1 MAQLARL
8 NTMRELARMQEEMDR
23 WSGGW
28 LPREALE
35 TTFAGAVWT
44 PPVNIAETKDNYV
57 IAAEL
62 PGLTKDDIKVTYDA
76 GVLSIQGERKQEKE
90 EKDKTWH
97 RIERGY
103 GLFER
108 SFRLPMTVEAEKIN
122 AEFKDGVL
130 TLTLPKLEAVK
141 PKQIAIKVN

>member
-35 TTFAGAVWT
+35 TTFAGGVWT
-44 PPVNIAETKDNYV
+44 PPVNIAETTDNYI

-62 PGLTKDDIKVTYDA
+62 PGLTKDDIKVTYDN
-76 GVLSIQGERKQEKE
+76 GVLAIQGERKQEKE
-90 EKDKTWH
+90 EEPNHDSRDGH
-97 RIERGY
+97 QRLERY
-103 GLFER
+103 HD
-108 SFRLPMTVEAEKIN
+108 A
-122 AEFKDGVL
+122 
-130 TLTLPKLEAVK
+130 LPKPES
-141 PKQIAIKVN
+141 PKRQEERCGDRP

>member
-8 NTMRELARMQEEMDR
+8 NTMRELARMQEEMER

-35 TTFAGAVWT
+35 TTFAGGVWT
-44 PPVNIAETKDNYV
+44 PPVNIAETNDNYV

-62 PGLTKDDIKVTYDA
+62 PGLTKDDIKVTYDN
-76 GVLSIQGERKQEKE
+76 GVLSIQGVRKQEQE
-90 EKDKTWH
+90 EKGKTWH

-103 GLFER
+103 GGFER

-130 TLTLPKLEAVK
+130 TLTLPKVEEVK
-141 PKQIAIKVN
+141 PKQITIKVN

>member
-35 TTFAGAVWT
+35 TTFAGGVWT
-44 PPVNIAETKDNYV
+44 PPVNIAETTDNYV

-62 PGLTKDDIKVTYDA
+62 PGLTKDDIKVTYDN
-76 GVLSIQGERKQEKE
+76 GVLAIQGERKQEKE
-90 EKDKTWH
+90 ERGKTWH

-130 TLTLPKLEAVK
+130 TLTLPKVEAVK